1 MEDENEN
8 EDEDEDE
15 HENEDEDEDEDKD
28 EDEYESKDE
37 CLICSRTANELDLY
51 KCTGCKGDI
60 YCSACFESFHDDFE
74 MEKHKA
80 IRFVKQDEKDKLSSA
95 KMSLI
100 QKLLTSDSQKS
111 TH

>member
-1 MEDENEN
+1 MEDEDENE
-8 EDEDEDE
+8 DQ
-15 HENEDEDEDEDKD
+15 DEDEDKD
-28 EDEYESKDE
+28 EDEYESSNE
-37 CLICSRTANELDLY
+37 CLICSRTADELDLY
-51 KCTGCKGDI
+51 RCTGCKGDL

-100 QKLLTSDSQKS
+100 RKLLTSDSQKNN
-111 TH
+111 HW